1 MKRTLSGIASAAI
14 VLGAISPVAFADTSS
29 GLTQGNALPI
39 TVNGQIIAVPYEM
52 VGVDSGNQTGF
63 FPIYYFDEA
72 LAKLGIQATW
82 NGTTHVWALTD
93 SNITNPS
100 SVQVAGGVGTGN
112 TQVTLNGTLIKEFN
126 TQAAKDPAGGP
137 NAQVTTYMPIYYVS
151 NILQALNINGKF
163 SGQTGLQLYSA
174 QPGLA
179 VKVSGVTTG
188 NGTAANPYL
197 NTTGDTATVWLQLA
211 DANGNPVANAPVSL
225 TFSGGSGAPTV
236 EQNNSYAT
244 VTAGSNGT
252 YTAQVTTDANGTATF
267 VVTGQG
273 AYTLTI
279 AGTGQYAGSSQTI
292 YLTLA
297 NNTPVIV
304 AGNTSPTVSTASNI
318 TQGLV
323 PVTVTVP
330 GASANQQVTFY
341 LAPASGSSGQQA
353 HFVNSQG
360 AAIGSSPA
368 TGAPTGSYEEYIA
381 YTNSSGQ
388 ATVYV
393 NSYYAGNYTVYAVTG
408 SGSSQQTVSTTID
421 YQAPASSST
430 TSVAGLSVSGAAPSY
445 NSTNSDYVAANV
457 TNISGV
463 STGTPVYVSPLSS
476 TSSSTDAV
484 VTNASVTYTLQLA
497 SGQTLGSLYFDNGKG
512 TGTASSWAASSATL
526 PTSATAAGATVQLTA
541 TYTSGSGYSWAV
553 NGVTINGLTTTTP
566 VFGFTVSGAG
576 QVTITSGSAKAT
588 ASFVAGPQTPA
599 YVGYANPYSVNLG
612 TQGLGS
618 GTLQF
623 EVFDTNGNPVANQS
637 VPVVLADEVSDLMAT
652 GGLWI
657 TAVNGTVLQTNIGGS
672 NYYTPIYLNSAFNKN
687 STGTV
692 VSGSVSPA
700 GYTSVS
706 IPGVVSWQA
715 GQNSSSSSTAN
726 STMYVTTNAQG
737 DVSLTFGYG
746 NVPYY
751 TGSGLAYS
759 PTYNAPSVT
768 STTVN
773 LYTTYGATTGG
784 TLLQIGTAN
793 ELSGSALST
802 VVGNVQ
808 VGGPGT
814 VQLGTFAES
823 GSTSPYTY
831 TATVTV
837 LNSAGNPVTGLTASN
852 FTVKDT
858 TANSTLS
865 AGTSA
870 GDYSI
875 SGGTNGQYTL
885 TIYESSSTNT
895 DSITVTVNG
904 ITSNSENL

>member
-29 GLTQGNALPI
+29 GLTQGNPLPI
-39 TVNGQIIAVPYEM
+39 TVNGQIIAIPYEM

-82 NGTTHVWALTD
+82 NGVTHTWALTD
-93 SNITNPS
+93 ANVNAS
-100 SVQVAGGVGTGN
+100 SVSVAGGVGTGN
-112 TQVTLNGTLIKEFN
+112 TTVTLNGTPIKMFN
-126 TQAAKDPAGGP
+126 TQVAKDPAGGP
-137 NAQVTTYMPIYYVS
+137 NAQVTTYMPIFYVS
-151 NILQALNINGKF
+151 NILNALNINGKF
-163 SGQTGLQLYSA
+163 SGQTGLQVYSA

-179 VKVSGVTTG
+179 VKVTGVTMG

-197 NTTGDTATVWLQLA
+197 NTTGDTATVSLQLA
-211 DANGNPVANAPVSL
+211 DANGNPVPNAPVSL
-225 TFSGGSGAPTV
+225 TFSGGSVPTV
-236 EQNNSYAT
+236 EQNNSYVT
-244 VTAGSNGT
+244 VTAGSSGT
-252 YTAQVTTDANGTATF
+252 YTAQVTTDANGMATF

-297 NNTPVIV
+297 NNNPVIV

-323 PVTVTVP
+323 PVTVTIP

-341 LAPASGSSGQQA
+341 LAGGSNGQQA

-360 AAIGSSPA
+360 AAIGSNPG
-368 TGAPTGSYEEYIA
+368 TGAPTDSYEEYIT

-393 NSYYAGNYTVYAVTG
+393 NSYYTGNFTVYAV
-408 SGSSQQTVSTTID
+408 SGSNTVSTTIN
-421 YQAPASSST
+421 YQAPASSTT
-430 TSVAGLSVSGAAPSY
+430 TSVVGLAVSGAAPSY
-445 NSTNSDYVAANV
+445 NSSTNSYQAANV

-512 TGTASSWAASSATL
+512 TATASQWNASSATL

-541 TYTSGSGYSWAV
+541 TYTSGTGYTWVV
-553 NGVTINGLTTTTP
+553 NGVAISNLTTTTP

-599 YVGYANPYSVNLG
+599 YVGYANPFSVNLG

-637 VPVVLADEVSDLMAT
+637 VPVVLADEVADLGTT
-652 GGLWI
+652 GSLWI
-657 TAVNGTVLQTNIGGS
+657 TAVNGTVLQTNIGGT
-672 NYYTPIYLNSAFNKN
+672 NYYTPIYLNSAFN
-687 STGTV
+687 
-692 VSGSVSPA
+692 SGSTAKVSSPA
-700 GYTSVS
+700 GYASVS

-715 GQNSSSSSTAN
+715 GQNSSSSTTAN

-737 DVSLTFGYG
+737 DVSLTFGYA

-751 TGSGLAYS
+751 AASSGLAYS
-759 PTYNAPSVT
+759 PAYSTST
-768 STTVN
+768 SSTTVN

-784 TLLQIGTAN
+784 TVLEIGTSK
-793 ELSGSALST
+793 EVSSAPST

-808 VGGPGT
+808 VGGQG
-814 VQLGTFAES
+814 
-823 GSTSPYTY
+823 
-831 TATVTV
+831 
-837 LNSAGNPVTGLTASN
+837 
-852 FTVKDT
+852 
-858 TANSTLS
+858 
-865 AGTSA
+865 
-870 GDYSI
+870 
-875 SGGTNGQYTL
+875 
-885 TIYESSSTNT
+885 
-895 DSITVTVNG
+895 
-904 ITSNSENL
+904 